1 MEAKTKSTMDM
12 IVLRYI
18 KDWEHNPNGQVVE
31 AVKYLHDHGVTH
43 NDIKDENII
52 VER

>member
-1 MEAKTKSTMDM
+1 MDM
-12 IVLRYI
+12 IVLTKRYM
-18 KDWEHNPNGQVVE
+18 KDWKPNPNGQVVE
-31 AVKYLHDHGVTH
+31 AVKYIHDHGVTH